1 MFENGQNS
9 TKFSIRNFV
18 DIFRKN
24 WLKVLGGGVLGGLL
38 ALLITL
44 IFMTPKYE
52 ANIDLL
58 VNQKSTNEQTQYNV
72 QQADLQAINTYKDVL
87 KKSVVLTPVLRE
99 IKKRDNYNGNLE
111 TLQNSVTV
119 SNETNSQVLGVSVT
133 SDNAYTAADTANIIG
148 QVFNK
153 KIKKMMKIDNV
164 TVVTKAK
171 PNLNPIS
178 PNKILNIFIGIVLGL
193 LLGLVWAI
201 VRDLLDTS
209 VKNESFIVNDLGL
222 VNLGFVGH
230 LTDDSDRKIVSV
242 QRKSLSSEK
251 KRRI

>member
-9 TKFSIRNFV
+9 TKISIRNFV
-18 DIFRKN
+18 NILKKS

-87 KKSVVLTPVLRE
+87 KKSVILTPVLRE
-99 IKKRDNYNGNLE
+99 IKKKDNYSGNLE
-111 TLQNSVTV
+111 TLQNSVNI

-148 QVFNK
+148 EVFNK
-153 KIKKMMKIDNV
+153 KIKKMMKVDNV
-164 TVVTKAK
+164 TVVTEAK

-201 VRDLLDTS
+201 VRDLLDTT

-230 LTDDSDRKIVSV
+230 LADDGDRKIVSV